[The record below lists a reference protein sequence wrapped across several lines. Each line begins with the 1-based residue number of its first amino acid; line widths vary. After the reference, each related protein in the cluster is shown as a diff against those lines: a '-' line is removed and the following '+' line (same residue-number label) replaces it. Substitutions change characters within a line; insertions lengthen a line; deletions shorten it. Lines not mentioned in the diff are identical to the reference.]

1 MTTTTAAR
9 LDATGPRRRIQ
20 GLVWAGWTGRQLAG
34 LSGLTEQAIS
44 RLALGVSTTVAP
56 ATARAVE
63 DLYDQAWQGPA
74 HPSEWARRR
83 AIRSGWAPP
92 LAWDDD
98 IIDDPAARPEGIRPR
113 LRGPESYADSVLEL
127 HHEGMPPHQIAAEFG
142 ISQYTVERIIRK
154 TRRTAA

>member
-63 DLYDQAWQGPA
+63 DLYDRAWQGPRR
-74 HPSEWARRR
+74 PSTASRRR
-83 AIRSGWAPP
+83 AIRAGWAPP

-98 IIDDPAARPEGIRPR
+98 TIDDPTARPEGIRPR
-113 LRGPESYADSVLEL
+113 RREQESHTDSILEL
-127 HHEGMPPHQIAAEFG
+127 HEAGVQP
-142 ISQYTVERIIRK
+142 ERIALLLGIHRRTVYRTIAK